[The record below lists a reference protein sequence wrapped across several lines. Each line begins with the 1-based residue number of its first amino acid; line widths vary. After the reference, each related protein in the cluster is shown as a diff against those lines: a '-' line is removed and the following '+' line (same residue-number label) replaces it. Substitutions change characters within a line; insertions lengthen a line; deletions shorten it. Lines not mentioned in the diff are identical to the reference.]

1 MRARPCPGSA
11 EIVFSIRRELA
22 VAGAGVSVGTGVVVG
37 CASPGRRD
45 GRARRE
51 ARHERRQT
59 EQDGEQDEQSAAEHP
74 DDASRM
80 YEMAF
85 SRG

>member
-1 MRARPCPGSA
+1 M
-11 EIVFSIRRELA
+11 
-22 VAGAGVSVGTGVVVG
+22 VG
-37 CASPGRRD
+37 P
-45 GRARRE
+45 RRE

-59 EQDGEQDEQSAAEHP
+59 EQYGEQDEQSATQHP
-74 DDASRM
+74 SEASRM